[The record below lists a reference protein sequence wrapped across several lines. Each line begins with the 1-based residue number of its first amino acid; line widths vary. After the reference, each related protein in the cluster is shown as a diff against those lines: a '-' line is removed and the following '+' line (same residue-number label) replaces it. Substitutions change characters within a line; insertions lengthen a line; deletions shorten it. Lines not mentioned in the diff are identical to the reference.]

1 MKTDGTLYRY
11 QVNTDGRWHLS
22 SFDNSHINP
31 AGLMASQR
39 GTEPDWLKLILDV
52 AGAAE
57 AFIEPKFQPPY
68 RILWFHADQSY
79 NLIRFGYD

>member
-1 MKTDGTLYRY
+1 MNETLYRY
-11 QVNTDGRWHLS
+11 QTNIDGLWHLS
-22 SFDNSHINP
+22 SFNDSQTNHTR
-31 AGLMASQR
+31 LMANQR

-57 AFIEPKFQPPY
+57 AFIEPKHQPPY
-68 RILWFHADQSY
+68 RILWFRVDQSY